1 MAQRPLQRPL
11 NVLFVCESKSIRS
24 IMAEALLNRFGDGR
38 FRAFSADL
46 EPAAEL
52 HPMTLEML
60 QASGLPTAHLKP
72 RSVRDFMT
80 PGAPKMDFVICMG
93 KDLAAAVR
101 GLPGTPMLA
110 QWGIS
115 NPITPDG
122 DPVAQRFAFRRAFR
136 ELENRI
142 RLFVLVRHHRE
153 PEQELEAPRQAQ
165 RA

>member
-1 MAQRPLQRPL
+1 
-11 NVLFVCESKSIRS
+11 
-24 IMAEALLNRFGDGR
+24 MAEALLNRFGDGR

-60 QASGLPTAHLKP
+60 QVSGLPTAHLKP
-72 RSVRDFMT
+72 RSVRDFMA
-80 PGAPKMDFVICMG
+80 PGAPQMDFVICMG
-93 KDLAAAVR
+93 KDLTGAVR
-101 GLPGTPMLA
+101 GLPGNPMLA

-115 NPITPDG
+115 NPITADR

-142 RLFVLVRHHRE
+142 RLFVLVRHNRE
-153 PEQELEAPRQAQ
+153 PEREIETTRVAQ
-165 RA
+165 NA